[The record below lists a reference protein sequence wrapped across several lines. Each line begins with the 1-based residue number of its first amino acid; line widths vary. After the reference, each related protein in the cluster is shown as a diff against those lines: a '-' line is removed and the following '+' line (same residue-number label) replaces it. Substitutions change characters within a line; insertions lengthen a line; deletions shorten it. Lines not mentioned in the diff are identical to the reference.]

1 MLLMNRL
8 PTFLVALFVPAVL
21 GASYLDAPGEYP
33 RLHVDAPSLIQNST
47 LVPESPLPDDVAITS
62 IRTLADSAPLGN
74 QLELE
79 DLITISQSARVMQ
92 SGWNG
97 RAPRRPVD
105 DWALTR
111 ILKTLEWAIRQ
122 GDGAIVKSLASDMR
136 AKADDC
142 RISPS
147 GRFGDVTVAIRTVL
161 PDGTE
166 QQGLR
171 VRYIE
176 RFYFDLLKKVPALA
190 SRWQEFPTVSAIAGA
205 PLTAGDWMIVA
216 RAPDGREISDAK
228 PISVGGKRPA
238 KFDLLVR

>member
-1 MLLMNRL
+1 MKRL

-21 GASYLDAPGEYP
+21 GAWY
-33 RLHVDAPSLIQNST
+33 VDAPAVHPASHGEALPLIQNST

-79 DLITISQSARVMQ
+79 DLLTISQSARVMQ

-97 RAPRRPVD
+97 RPPRRPVD

-111 ILKTLEWAIRQ
+111 ILRTLEWAIRQ
-122 GDGAIVKSLASDMR
+122 GDGAILKTLASDMR

-147 GRFGDVTVAIRTVL
+147 GRFGDVSVAIRTVL
-161 PDGTE
+161 PDGRE
-166 QQGLR
+166 RHGLQ

-216 RAPDGREISDAK
+216 RAPDGREVSDAK

>member
-1 MLLMNRL
+1 MNRL
-8 PTFLVALFVPAVL
+8 PTFLVLLSVPAVL
-21 GASYLDAPGEYP
+21 GASYYDAPAESP
-33 RLHVDAPSLIQNST
+33 ASHRDSPSLIQNAT
-47 LVPESPLPDDVAITS
+47 LVPESPLPDDVALTS
-62 IRTLADSAPLGN
+62 IRVLADSAALGN
-74 QLELE
+74 QLALE
-79 DLITISQSARVMQ
+79 DLLTISQSARVMQ

-97 RAPRRPVD
+97 RPPRRPVD

-111 ILKTLEWAIRQ
+111 ILRTLEWAIRQ
-122 GDGAIVKSLASDMR
+122 GDGAIVKTLASDMR

-147 GRFGDVTVAIRTVL
+147 GRFGDVAVTIRTVL
-161 PDGTE
+161 PDGKE
-166 QQGLR
+166 QHGLR

-190 SRWQEFPTVSAIAGA
+190 SRWQEFPTLSAIAGA

-216 RAPDGREISDAK
+216 RAPDGREVSDAK
-228 PISVGGKRPA
+228 AISVGGKRPA